1 MPMDFS
7 RLSKPEAL
15 GAAAGILLV
24 VSLFFFPWYSL
35 TETEMRAAGESFLCG
50 DGEFSCTGWETF
62 PILGPLLIL
71 AAAAPLILAFIVVRG
86 IELSWVPG
94 EATMIAGF
102 AATVLIGYN
111 GIIDKP
117 GTGVGEIG
125 VTTDWGYWVALAAAI
140 GIAAAG
146 YWRSVEAGGPRERK
160 APGTV

>member
-1 MPMDFS
+1 MDLS

-15 GAAAGILLV
+15 GAAAAVLLV
-24 VSLFFFPWYSL
+24 VSLFLFPWYSL
-35 TETEMRAAGESFLCG
+35 TETEMRAAGEAFLCG
-50 DGEFSCTGWETF
+50 QGEFSCTGWETF

-117 GTGVGEIG
+117 GSGTAEIG
-125 VTTDWGYWVALAAAI
+125 VSTDYGYWIALAAAI
-140 GIAAAG
+140 GIAIAG
-146 YWRSVEAGGPRERK
+146 YWRSIEAGGQQRRK